1 MIALSFH
8 LQQNQWFS
16 FIHDLF
22 FKILLNGHGHDTGQI
37 FSPDYNVY
45 NDSVRHFNRQPIYE
59 CHLLK
64 FPFAM

>member
-22 FKILLNGHGHDTGQI
+22 QNTVKWAWSRYWSN

>member
-22 FKILLNGHGHDTGQI
+22 QNTVKWAWSRYCSNFP
-37 FSPDYNVY
+37 PDYNVY